1 MTYIK
6 PIVVALALISMT
18 ACSGSKKEQPKLDY
32 QSQSHRLVKLEVPPD
47 LNNPDQGNLYQL
59 PAGSGAVRASDF
71 NKRRTQAVQQPANAE
86 VLKSVKGVRLE
97 RDGNQRW
104 LVVDG
109 KSPREIWPLLK
120 VFWQEN
126 GFDIKSE
133 EPGIGQMET
142 EWAENRAKI
151 PQDGLRRL
159 LDKVGLGGI
168 YSTSERDKFI
178 IRIEQSKNGTTDVF
192 FAHKG
197 MKEVYADK
205 NKDTTTW
212 QPAANDPNL
221 EAAFLARFMQYMGV
235 DQQQA
240 ENALSQSVAK
250 RSGNELA
257 RIDGNTLLVS
267 GDYGRNWRRTALAL
281 DRIGLNVLGQ
291 NIERHAFLVQQAP
304 NESEAVSTKK
314 PGLFGR
320 IFSKGKKVEKPAAYP
335 EIIVFVEPVNGGSRI
350 RLLNKDGSAYNGSD
364 ASTLLSHLHTE
375 LR

>member
-6 PIVVALALISMT
+6 PIVVAFALISMT

-120 VFWQEN
+120 EN

-133 EPGIGQMET
+133 EPAIGQMET

-151 PQDGLRRL
+151 PQDSLRRL

-178 IRIEQSKNGTTDVF
+178 IRIEQGKNGSTDIF

-197 MKEVYADK
+197 MKEVYADRK
-205 NKDTTTW
+205 KDTTMW
-212 QPAANDPNL
+212 QPGENDPNL
-221 EAAFLARFMQYMGV
+221 EAAFLARFMQYLGV
-235 DQQQA
+235 DGQQA
-240 ENALSQSVAK
+240 EQALTQSVAA
-250 RSGNELA
+250 RSNASELA
-257 RIDGNTLLVS
+257 RVDNGTLLLA

-281 DRIGLNVLGQ
+281 DRIGLTVIGQ
-291 NIERHAFLVQQAP
+291 NAERRAFLVQQAP
-304 NESEAVSTKK
+304 TEGEAVANKK
-314 PGLFGR
+314 PGLFKRVFG
-320 IFSKGKKVEKPAAYP
+320 KGKAEAPKTYP
-335 EIIVFVEPVNGGSRI
+335 EIIVYVEPINNGARLH
-350 RLLNKDGSAYNGSD
+350 LLNKDGSPYKGSD
-364 ASTLLSHLHTE
+364 ASTLLSRLHTE